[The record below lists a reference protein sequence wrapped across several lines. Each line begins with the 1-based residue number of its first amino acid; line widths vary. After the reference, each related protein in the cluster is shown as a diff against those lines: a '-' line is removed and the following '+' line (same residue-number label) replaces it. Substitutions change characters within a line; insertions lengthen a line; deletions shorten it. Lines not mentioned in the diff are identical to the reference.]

1 MTRLIEL
8 GLSPGK
14 KRPYV
19 LPLNNPSVVE
29 AGQATHL
36 RPDDLVVGVLVA
48 GRARAYPWWIFANHH
63 VANDVLILSDA
74 PAGYLLPNV
83 IGNDGEPLA
92 PWYET
97 LPLLVTL
104 CEACAGCAAYVPVFD
119 DAPEHPLVFTFA
131 ERSPSGYSA
140 VGTFTM
146 SDIETQS
153 RWHPL
158 TGKAYSGKLAGS
170 RLQRLPAFTER
181 WDNWS
186 REFPETDVA
195 FAAEEM
201 RRRFHVHKLPRVED
215 DAAHTSTFV
224 ARKQTPELIDHR
236 LGANDLVLGLGG
248 SNSDKAIAY
257 TLRWLKAAGGLLQ
270 CEFDGEPWLLVVSG
284 DYRGFAFSRRFAG
297 EVLDFELASRQPFRF
312 RDHSSGTTWNFIGE
326 ALSGPR
332 AGGKLDLISDSYVS
346 KWSDW
351 SLAHPA
357 ATIGDHV
364 TRQHQRVDPHHA
376 YS

>member
-1 MTRLIEL
+1 
-8 GLSPGK
+8 
-14 KRPYV
+14 
-19 LPLNNPSVVE
+19 
-29 AGQATHL
+29 
-36 RPDDLVVGVLVA
+36 
-48 GRARAYPWWIFANHH
+48 
-63 VANDVLILSDA
+63 
-74 PAGYLLPNV
+74 
-83 IGNDGEPLA
+83 
-92 PWYET
+92 
-97 LPLLVTL
+97 
-104 CEACAGCAAYVPVFD
+104 
-119 DAPEHPLVFTFA
+119 
-131 ERSPSGYSA
+131 
-140 VGTFTM
+140 
-146 SDIETQS
+146 
-153 RWHPL
+153 
-158 TGKAYSGKLAGS
+158 
-170 RLQRLPAFTER
+170 
-181 WDNWS
+181 
-186 REFPETDVA
+186 VA

-332 AGGKLDLISDSYVS
+332 AGGKLDLMSDSYVS